1 MAKTIKSKSGKE
13 YAKDSPQGKM
23 LSGAMTAEKPKSFIS
38 KCIHTFKC
46 LFNKDCEKIA
56 KSELNAMTKD
66 KLEALGREN
75 GIELDK
81 RKSKKKL
88 VEQLYNE
95 L

>member
-1 MAKTIKSKSGKE
+1 MAKNTKSKG
-13 YAKDSPQGKM
+13 
-23 LSGAMTAEKPKSFIS
+23 FIS
-38 KCIHTFKC
+38 KCIHKLKC
-46 LFNKDCEKIA
+46 LFSKDCEKIA
-56 KSELNAMTKD
+56 REELNAMTKND
-66 KLEALGREN
+66 LEILGRDN

>member
-1 MAKTIKSKSGKE
+1 
-13 YAKDSPQGKM
+13 
-23 LSGAMTAEKPKSFIS
+23 MTTEKPKVSVKNSGKFLRASLAID

-46 LFNKDCEKIA
+46 LFNRNCEKIA
-56 KSELNAMTKD
+56 KSELTKMTKAQ
-66 KLEALGREN
+66 LEVIGREN

-81 RKSKKKL
+81 RKSKAKL

>member
-1 MAKTIKSKSGKE
+1 MAKSNIKNG
-13 YAKDSPQGKM
+13 
-23 LSGAMTAEKPKSFIS
+23 MTETKPSFLS

-46 LFNKDCEKIA
+46 LFNRDCEKIA
-56 KSELNAMTKD
+56 KSELTKMTKAQ
-66 KLEALGREN
+66 LETLGREK

-81 RKSKKKL
+81 RKTKAKL

>member
-1 MAKTIKSKSGKE
+1 MAKSLKVSAKNSGKFLR
-13 YAKDSPQGKM
+13 ASLAID
-23 LSGAMTAEKPKSFIS
+23 

-46 LFNKDCEKIA
+46 LFNKNCEKIA
-56 KSELNAMTKD
+56 KSELTKMTKAQ
-66 KLEALGREN
+66 LEVIGREN

-81 RKSKKKL
+81 RKTKAKL

>member
-1 MAKTIKSKSGKE
+1 MAKTKS
-13 YAKDSPQGKM
+13 
-23 LSGAMTAEKPKSFIS
+23 KSFIS
-38 KCIHTFKC
+38 RCIHTFKC

-66 KLEALGREN
+66 KLEVLGREN

>member
-1 MAKTIKSKSGKE
+1 MAKTKS
-13 YAKDSPQGKM
+13 
-23 LSGAMTAEKPKSFIS
+23 KSFIS

-46 LFNKDCEKIA
+46 LFNRDCEKIT
-56 KSELNAMTKD
+56 KSELSAMTKAQ
-66 KLEALGREN
+66 LELVGRDN

-81 RKSKKKL
+81 RKTKAKL

>member
-1 MAKTIKSKSGKE
+1 MAKTKS
-13 YAKDSPQGKM
+13 
-23 LSGAMTAEKPKSFIS
+23 KSFIS

-46 LFNKDCEKIA
+46 LFNKDCEKIT

-66 KLEALGREN
+66 KLEVLGREN
-75 GIELDK
+75 GIEIDK
-81 RKSKKKL
+81 RKSKAKL

>member
-1 MAKTIKSKSGKE
+1 VAKTKS
-13 YAKDSPQGKM
+13 
-23 LSGAMTAEKPKSFIS
+23 KSFIS
-38 KCIHTFKC
+38 KCIHKFKKKLC
-46 LFNKDCEKIA
+46 KINEKIA

-66 KLEALGREN
+66 KLEVLGREN

>member
-1 MAKTIKSKSGKE
+1 
-13 YAKDSPQGKM
+13 
-23 LSGAMTAEKPKSFIS
+23 MTETKPSFLS

-46 LFNKDCEKIA
+46 LFNRDCEKIA
-56 KSELNAMTKD
+56 RTELNAMTKNE
-66 KLEALGREN
+66 LEVLGRDK

-81 RKSKKKL
+81 RKSKAKL

>member
-1 MAKTIKSKSGKE
+1 MAKTKS
-13 YAKDSPQGKM
+13 
-23 LSGAMTAEKPKSFIS
+23 KSFIS
-38 KCIHTFKC
+38 KCIHKLKC
-46 LFNKDCEKIA
+46 LFNKDCEKIT
-56 KSELNAMTKD
+56 KSELNAMTKND
-66 KLEALGREN
+66 LETLGREN

>member
-1 MAKTIKSKSGKE
+1 MAKSLIK
-13 YAKDSPQGKM
+13 
-23 LSGAMTAEKPKSFIS
+23 

-46 LFNKDCEKIA
+46 LFNKNCEKIA
-56 KSELNAMTKD
+56 KSELTK
-66 KLEALGREN
+66 KTKAQLEVIGREH

-81 RKSKKKL
+81 RKSKAKL

>member
-1 MAKTIKSKSGKE
+1 MAKNTKS
-13 YAKDSPQGKM
+13 
-23 LSGAMTAEKPKSFIS
+23 KSFIS

-46 LFNKDCEKIA
+46 LFNRNCEKIA
-56 KSELNAMTKD
+56 KSELSAMTKVE
-66 KLEALGREN
+66 LEAFGREN

-81 RKSKKKL
+81 RKTKAKL

>member
-13 YAKDSPQGKM
+13 YDLDSPQGKM
-23 LSGAMTAEKPKSFIS
+23 LSTAMTAEKPKSFIS

-56 KSELNAMTKD
+56 KSELTKMTKAE
-66 KLEALGREN
+66 LEAFGREN

-81 RKSKKKL
+81 RKTKAKL

>member
-1 MAKTIKSKSGKE
+1 
-13 YAKDSPQGKM
+13 
-23 LSGAMTAEKPKSFIS
+23 MTETKPSFIS

-46 LFNKDCEKIA
+46 LFNRDCEKIA
-56 KSELNAMTKD
+56 KSELSAMTKAQ
-66 KLEALGREN
+66 LETLGRDK

-81 RKSKKKL
+81 RKSKAKL

>member
-1 MAKTIKSKSGKE
+1 MAKNTESWLGK
-13 YAKDSPQGKM
+13 YQGKDFNK
-23 LSGAMTAEKPKSFIS
+23 KPNFIS
-38 KCIHTFKC
+38 KCIHKFKC
-46 LFNKDCEKIA
+46 LFNKDCEKIT

-66 KLEALGREN
+66 KLEAFGREN

-81 RKSKKKL
+81 RKSKAKL

>member
-1 MAKTIKSKSGKE
+1 MAKYTIKRG
-13 YAKDSPQGKM
+13 
-23 LSGAMTAEKPKSFIS
+23 MTETKPSFLS

-46 LFNKDCEKIA
+46 LFSKDCEKIA
-56 KSELNAMTKD
+56 REELNAMTKND
-66 KLEALGREN
+66 LEILGRDN

-81 RKSKKKL
+81 RKSKAKL

>member
-1 MAKTIKSKSGKE
+1 MAKTNTTKG
-13 YAKDSPQGKM
+13 
-23 LSGAMTAEKPKSFIS
+23 MTETKPSFIS

-46 LFNKDCEKIA
+46 LFNRNCEKIA
-56 KSELNAMTKD
+56 KSELSAMTKVE
-66 KLEALGREN
+66 LEAFGREN

-81 RKSKKKL
+81 RKTKAKL

>member
-1 MAKTIKSKSGKE
+1 MAKTKS
-13 YAKDSPQGKM
+13 
-23 LSGAMTAEKPKSFIS
+23 KSFIS

-56 KSELNAMTKD
+56 KSELTKMTKAQ
-66 KLEALGREN
+66 LETLGREK

-81 RKSKKKL
+81 RKTKAKL

>member
-1 MAKTIKSKSGKE
+1 MAKTKS
-13 YAKDSPQGKM
+13 
-23 LSGAMTAEKPKSFIS
+23 KSFIS

-46 LFNKDCEKIA
+46 LFNRDCKKIA
-56 KSELNAMTKD
+56 KSELTKMTKAQ
-66 KLEALGREN
+66 LETLGRKK

-81 RKSKKKL
+81 RKTKAKL

>member
-1 MAKTIKSKSGKE
+1 MAKSNIKNG
-13 YAKDSPQGKM
+13 
-23 LSGAMTAEKPKSFIS
+23 MTTEKPKVSVKNSGKFLRASLAID

-46 LFNKDCEKIA
+46 LFNRNCEKIA
-56 KSELNAMTKD
+56 KSELTKMTKAQ
-66 KLEALGREN
+66 LEVIGREN

-81 RKSKKKL
+81 RKSKAKL

>member
-1 MAKTIKSKSGKE
+1 MAKSNIKNG
-13 YAKDSPQGKM
+13 
-23 LSGAMTAEKPKSFIS
+23 MTETKPSFLS

-46 LFNKDCEKIA
+46 LFNRDCEKIA

-66 KLEALGREN
+66 KLEVLGREN

>member
-1 MAKTIKSKSGKE
+1 VAKTKS
-13 YAKDSPQGKM
+13 
-23 LSGAMTAEKPKSFIS
+23 KSFIS
-38 KCIHTFKC
+38 KCIHKFKC
-46 LFNKDCEKIA
+46 LFNRDCEKIT

-66 KLEALGREN
+66 KLEVLGREN

-81 RKSKKKL
+81 RKSKAKL